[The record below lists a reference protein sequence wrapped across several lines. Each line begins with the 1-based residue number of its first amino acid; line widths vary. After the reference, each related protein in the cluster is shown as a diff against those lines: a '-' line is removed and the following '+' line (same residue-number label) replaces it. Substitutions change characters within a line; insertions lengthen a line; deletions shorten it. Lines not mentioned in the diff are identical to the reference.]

1 MRLLFSAG
9 AALLLI
15 VSGSIGRPDKAR
27 PASVFEARL
36 HAQAV
41 RAIKL
46 ATVVPEGSV
55 WDRNLKQMAEEWKQ
69 ATGGRVTVTV
79 FGGGSQGDEATVLRK
94 MRLDALQA
102 AAFTAVGLGSID
114 AAFNVFDMPF
124 FFESYDELNYVTAKL
139 TPVIARAPRSQRVRA
154 AQLGSRRAGRRCSP
168 RRPVQT
174 VDGSEEDQAVHVG
187 GQRPHGPVVQG
198 QRLRAARH
206 GDDRHPDGPDHGHDR
221 GAADAA
227 ARGACCFSGTGRRRT
242 CSTSASRRSSARTS
256 SRRRRGTAIPGRR
269 SAAAARGRRGV
280 EKRLQVDV
288 PKQDRRRS
296 PT

>member
-15 VSGSIGRPDKAR
+15 VSGSVGGPGKAR
-27 PASVFEARL
+27 PATFFEARL

-102 AAFTAVGLGSID
+102 GV
-114 AAFNVFDMPF
+114 VHH
-124 FFESYDELNYVTAKL
+124 
-139 TPVIARAPRSQRVRA
+139 RRPRQHRCGVQRVRRA
-154 AQLGSRRAGRRCSP
+154 VLLRVVRRAELRHREADARHRQAPRRERVRAPQLGSRRVDAAVHQAAGADAR
-168 RRPVQT
+168 
-174 VDGSEEDQAVHVG
+174 GSQDDQAVHVG
-187 GQRPHGPVVQG
+187 GERPHGPVVQG
-198 QRLRAARH
+198 QRLRAA
-206 GDDRHPDGPDHGHDR
+206 
-221 GAADAA
+221 
-227 ARGACCFSGTGRRRT
+227 
-242 CSTSASRRSSARTS
+242 SRWR
-256 SRRRRGTAIPGRR
+256 
-269 SAAAARGRRGV
+269 
-280 EKRLQVDV
+280 
-288 PKQDRRRS
+288 
-296 PT
+296 